1 MTPSLRPVLAL
12 AATAALTLAFAP
24 VGLTGSTGG
33 DGTAADDTVGRS
45 LGVPPGATH
54 EQVNFPSR
62 DGTMLQADVLTP
74 TDGCPPAGCTP
85 VVAMGPYFGTSTQ
98 DFPIVVPTAPNEPS
112 ARFDDFITYEFD
124 FGNGDT
130 GTVFDRG
137 YAFVMVDSRGFGESA
152 GCNDYGGVGEQMDA
166 YAAVEWAGTQPWSS
180 GSVGMWGKSYDAWT
194 QVMALAEN
202 PPHLD
207 AVVVQAPIIDGFGI
221 AWDDGIHHDT
231 GWYLTP
237 FLYQGWDQAPPS
249 VEYAADDPAQ
259 FVRAEAGTADTCW
272 AEQHPHQIANFDRT
286 SEYWRSRDLRPAA
299 SRNDDVA
306 VLWSHGFNDVNTKS
320 DQIFGAYT
328 LADTADAEQADR
340 RAWFGHWAHDR
351 GNQPG
356 LVGRDGF
363 LEEALDWFDGHL
375 RGQEFRYE
383 ANAQNVVEVHDQTGA
398 WRTEASYPP
407 ADVAMTTL
415 ELQPGTFTDD
425 LGGTATDGY
434 WTLSEPATEDVRISG
449 EPEVEVTA
457 DFTVPG
463 AQFVGVLY
471 DVDPDTEQATEI
483 SRFPM
488 RLDAS
493 GETQRSLGTPSD
505 YVLQPG
511 HQLAFQVR
519 SNHPESQ
526 PYPTMQDVSVT
537 ALSVDVPFLTYER
550 VSNLAGQRSQAGPFT
565 LGVGDVDLTPN
576 ATFTLPDTLS
586 PSAALRAE
594 LQPEVT
600 TGAADSCRPGTTW
613 AGADATYEVHEGFC
627 QQATAGR

>member
-1 MTPSLRPVLAL
+1 MNTPTRSVLAL
-12 AATAALTLAFAP
+12 ATTAALSLAFAP
-24 VGLTGSTGG
+24 TGFGPVGSNA
-33 DGTAADDTVGRS
+33 DATALD
-45 LGVPPGATH
+45 VPGGATW
-54 EQVNFPSR
+54 ESVTFPSR
-62 DGTMLQADVLTP
+62 DGTMLQADVLLP
-74 TDGCPPAGCTP
+74 ADGCPPEGCAP
-85 VVAMGPYFGTSTQ
+85 IVSMGPYFGTSTQ
-98 DFPIVVPTAPNEPS
+98 DFPIVNPVAANTPS
-112 ARFDDFITYEFD
+112 DRFDDLITYTFD
-124 FGNGDT
+124 FGDGDT

-166 YAAVEWAGTQPWSS
+166 YAAVEWAGTQDWSN

-207 AVVVQAPIIDGFGI
+207 AVVIQAPIIDGYGI

-249 VEYAADDPAQ
+249 VQFAADDPVQ

-272 AEQHPHQIANFDRT
+272 AEQHPQQIANFDRS

-306 VLWSHGFNDVNTKS
+306 VLWSHGFNDLNTKS

-328 LADTADAEQADR
+328 LAPTADAAEADR
-340 RAWFGHWAHDR
+340 RGWFGHWAHDR

-375 RGQEFRYE
+375 RGLPFRYE

-415 ELQPGTFTDD
+415 ELATGSYSDQ
-425 LGGTATDGY
+425 LGNSATTGY
-434 WTLSEPATEDVRISG
+434 WTISDPVTAPTRISG
-449 EPEVEVTA
+449 EPAVEVTA
-457 DFTVPG
+457 DFVVPG

-471 DVDPDTEQATEI
+471 DIDPAAGRATEI

-493 GETQRSLGTPSD
+493 GVTERSLGTPSD
-505 YVLQPG
+505 HVLAPG
-511 HQLAFQVR
+511 HHLAFQVR
-519 SNHPESQ
+519 ANHPESQ
-526 PYPTMQDVSVT
+526 PYPTGQDVTVT

-550 VSNLAGQRSQAGPFT
+550 VSNLPGVRSQAGPYT
-565 LGVGDVDLTPN
+565 LDVSAIDLTPN
-576 ATFTLPDTLS
+576 ASFTLPTPVLPS
-586 PSAALRAE
+586 PALRAQ
-594 LQPEVT
+594 LQPDVT
-600 TGAADSCRPGTTW
+600 TGDVDSCRPGTDY
-613 AGADATYEVHEGFC
+613 AEGDATYTVYASFCAEV
-627 QQATAGR
+627 AAG